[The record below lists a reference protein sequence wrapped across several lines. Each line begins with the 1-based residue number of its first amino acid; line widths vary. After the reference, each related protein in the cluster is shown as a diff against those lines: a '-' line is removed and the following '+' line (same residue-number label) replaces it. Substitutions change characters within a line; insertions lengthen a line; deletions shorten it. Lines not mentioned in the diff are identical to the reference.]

1 MIVRPKQMDR
11 QGRIHR
17 APLARRDRDVVWI
30 TIVVGVLAN
39 LTSLAALGLLPL
51 GWLGCYLLCRTLAP
65 PTAPLERDRRW
76 SFIVAS
82 AMWGV
87 GLVAITELLS
97 ASALLNRP
105 SLLICWGL
113 TDTLVWFLAIRRD
126 QRGVRLYSVLREEW
140 ARVRTAVT
148 TAAGWPL
155 DLRLMLMA
163 IILLLSLL
171 GLVAL
176 LTPTGN
182 WDSLAYH
189 LPRVMH
195 WTQQQSVA
203 HYPAISPSQL
213 EMGPWSAFLQTH
225 VFLLLGSD
233 RFANCIQWMALV
245 GCLFNC
251 TFITRCLADSA
262 DDNSLR
268 RQIFTALLVATLPTA
283 VVESITPQT
292 DLVTAFWLTSAVS
305 LFFVLWTNPESK
317 TSLLGAGGAIG
328 LGVLTKITMVIY
340 LAVFVIVAAGWWVTQ
355 RRVLATVTWLAL
367 AICLAGAVN
376 APHAVRNFRAFGS
389 PVGTSST
396 QSGTKNES
404 VSLGGLAS
412 NILRNLALHTGTGI
426 PALTK
431 TLNSALEGLNAL
443 TGRPV
448 NDPETSVYTRPKF
461 AEDEFVIYDS
471 ETGNPYHLGL
481 AIFAAALSL
490 ACAPRNRR
498 LILYLSLVIAS
509 AVVFCAIMRWQP
521 WSSRYHLP
529 YFVVLMPVV
538 SVAFVAFL
546 PRWGTHSA
554 ALGLVA
560 FAGVIIACNRSRPIF
575 DPNYL
580 SRPLVDK
587 MVAAYIP
594 PVADPLAM
602 LVRDVLTSGCRYV
615 GLHLDAHDPEY
626 IFWVAFRDKGFTGRI
641 DSHTPRNESAK
652 ILDGAPSPCVVITF
666 NTNSPPPSFTRQFPF
681 EYRYGAI
688 IVFWAESASR
698 WGELSV
704 LDHVSKSIRVLAS
717 GTSSV
722 PFTKGL
728 LQLEL
733 RTARPGTLR
742 LGGTVVAG
750 KRLQVGRLRI
760 DARHLVDQS
769 FPLTGERLEFQVRA
783 PAGHSLLNVAL
794 EETPLGTNL
803 VMEDFTWLWTPD

>member
-1 MIVRPKQMDR
+1 MTI
-11 QGRIHR
+11 
-17 APLARRDRDVVWI
+17 ANSALAV
-30 TIVVGVLAN
+30 A
-39 LTSLAALGLLPL
+39 LLPVA
-51 GWLGCYLLCRTLAP
+51 WLGCYLLCRRLAP
-65 PTAPLERDRRW
+65 PADPLERDRRL
-76 SFIVAS
+76 SLIVAT
-82 AMWGV
+82 AMCGV

-97 ASALLNRP
+97 AAALLDRRG
-105 SLLICWGL
+105 LLIAWGATNAILWGL
-113 TDTLVWFLAIRRD
+113 VIRLDRNRIRLHAI
-126 QRGVRLYSVLREEW
+126 LREEW
-140 ARVRTAVT
+140 AKVRNALTLP
-148 TAAGWPL
+148 AGWPL

-163 IILLLSLL
+163 TILLLSLL

-195 WTQQQSVA
+195 WIQQQSVA

-225 VFLLLGSD
+225 VFLLWGSD

-262 DDNSLR
+262 DDKSLR
-268 RQIFTALLVATLPTA
+268 RQVFTALLVATLPTA
-283 VVESITPQT
+283 IVESITPQT
-292 DLVTAFWLTSAVS
+292 DLVTTFWLTSASS
-305 LFFVLWTNPESK
+305 LFFVLWRNPKSK
-317 TSLLGAGGAIG
+317 TALLGAGGAIG

-340 LAVFVIVAAGWWVTQ
+340 LALFVVVAAGWLVT
-355 RRVLATVTWLAL
+355 RRRMLTTAAWLAL
-367 AICLAGAVN
+367 AISLAGAVN
-376 APHAVRNFRAFGS
+376 APHAIRNFRAFGS

-396 QSGTKNES
+396 QSGTKNQS
-404 VSLGGLAS
+404 VSLAGLAS

-443 TGRPV
+443 TGRPL
-448 NDPETSVYTRPKF
+448 NDPETSVYKRPEF

-481 AIFAAALSL
+481 VILAAALSL

-498 LILYLSLVIAS
+498 MIFYLGLVVAS
-509 AVVFCAIMRWQP
+509 AVLFCAIMRWQP

-538 SVAFVAFL
+538 AVAFVALL
-546 PRWGTHSA
+546 PRWSINSA
-554 ALGLVA
+554 ALGLVV

-587 MVAAYIP
+587 MVAAYVP
-594 PVADPLAM
+594 PVGDKLEM
-602 LVRDVLTSGCRYV
+602 LVRDVLASGCRQV
-615 GLHLDAHDPEY
+615 GLHLEAHDPEY
-626 IFWVAFRDKGFTGRI
+626 IFWVALRDKGFTGRI

-652 ILDGAPSPCVVITF
+652 IRDGAPPPCLVITF
-666 NTNSPPPSFTRQFPF
+666 NTNPPPPGFTQQFPF
-681 EYRYGAI
+681 VYRYGAI
-688 IVFWAESASR
+688 IVFWSESASR
-698 WGELSV
+698 WRELSV
-704 LDHVSKSIRVLAS
+704 LDHVSKSIRVLTP
-717 GTSSV
+717 GPSSI
-722 PFTKGL
+722 PFARGL

-733 RTARPGTLR
+733 RTPRSGTLH
-742 LGGTVVAG
+742 LGGAVIAG
-750 KRLQVGRLRI
+750 ERLRTGRLRI
-760 DARHLVDQS
+760 NAHELLDHS
-769 FPLTGERLEFQVRA
+769 FPLTGERLAFDVRA
-783 PAGHSLLNVAL
+783 PAGRSLLNLAM
-794 EETPLGTNL
+794 EEIPPGTNL
-803 VMEDFTWLWTPD
+803 MMADFTWLWTPD